1 VDPYRR
7 SAKRGLPG
15 SWNRYAYAGSDPA
28 NRYDPTGLVDW
39 GKVLTGVGL
48 VVAGGT
54 ATGGAV
60 AGEIGSVG
68 VGTAGAI
75 GLSLIGAQGI
85 SMGFGNIVAGF
96 TAPGS
101 QVLPSVAQG
110 LDTAGQITQ
119 PGGLLL
125 GALSGG
131 NPTAIQV
138 GAAVTSTMAAGAS
151 ILSISEVENMTGLA
165 LTLGSISSDVNE
177 MNQNLSVFVQGAP
190 TSITVTSP
198 GIYIQPVPSQIS
210 LPDTLTAS
218 GGGGGVDPRTGFD
231 PGDDDSN

>member
-1 VDPYRR
+1 
-7 SAKRGLPG
+7 
-15 SWNRYAYAGSDPA
+15 
-28 NRYDPTGLVDW
+28 LVDW

-68 VGTAGAI
+68 VGT
-75 GLSLIGAQGI
+75 
-85 SMGFGNIVAGF
+85 
-96 TAPGS
+96 
-101 QVLPSVAQG
+101 
-110 LDTAGQITQ
+110 
-119 PGGLLL
+119 
-125 GALSGG
+125 
-131 NPTAIQV
+131 
-138 GAAVTSTMAAGAS
+138 AGAS